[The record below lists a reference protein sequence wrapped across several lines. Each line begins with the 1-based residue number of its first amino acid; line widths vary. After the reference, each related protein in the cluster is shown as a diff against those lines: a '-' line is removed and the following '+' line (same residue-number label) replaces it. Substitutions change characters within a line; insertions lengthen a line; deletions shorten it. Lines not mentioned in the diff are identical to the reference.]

1 MSGFNERFTETEA
14 EAVFEI
20 EISDIRYLVT
30 APEQD
35 PFSDKPMEY
44 LGQSAMERLIK
55 IHRPL
60 KTNKG
65 KGYRLILR
73 MPVDKV
79 SPETASQAKGLI
91 SKFGTRMTEDN
102 KNRIIQ
108 IQRRGR
114 RQLPYALIVLFFF
127 IALGIIFS
135 MEFFLEMSPILAL
148 AISEGFYIVGWIAL
162 WRPIDVL
169 LFDPMEIRME
179 NKVLAKMMEMNVDV
193 VPIEAIDAHAT

>member
-1 MSGFNERFTETEA
+1 MSGIKERFTETEA

-20 EISDIRYLVT
+20 EISDIRHLVA

-35 PFSDKPMEY
+35 PFSDRPMEY
-44 LGQSAMERLIK
+44 LGESAMERMIK
-55 IHRPL
+55 IQQPL
-60 KTNKG
+60 KNGKG

-73 MPVDKV
+73 MPSDKV
-79 SPETASQAKGLI
+79 SSETASQAKALI
-91 SKFGTRMTEDN
+91 SKFGARMTEDN
-102 KNRIIQ
+102 KNHIIQ

-114 RQLPYALIVLFFF
+114 RQLPYALIVLFLF
-127 IALGIIFS
+127 IALGIAFS

-179 NKVLAKMMEMNVDV
+179 NKVLARLMEMNVDV
-193 VPIEAIDAHAT
+193 VPI

>member
-1 MSGFNERFTETEA
+1 
-14 EAVFEI
+14 
-20 EISDIRYLVT
+20 
-30 APEQD
+30 
-35 PFSDKPMEY
+35 MEY
-44 LGQSAMERLIK
+44 LGQSALERMIK
-55 IHRPL
+55 IHQPL
-60 KTNKG
+60 KDRKG

-73 MPVDKV
+73 MPADKV
-79 SPETASQAKGLI
+79 TPDTASQAKALI
-91 SKFGTRMTEDN
+91 SKFGARMVEDN

-127 IALGIIFS
+127 IALGVVFG
-135 MEFFLEMSPILAL
+135 MEFFVEMSPILAL

-179 NKVLAKMMEMNVDV
+179 NKVLARLMEMNVDV
-193 VPIEAIDAHAT
+193 VPI

>member
-1 MSGFNERFTETEA
+1 MSSFYERFTETEA

-35 PFSDKPMEY
+35 PFSERPMEY
-44 LGQSAMERLIK
+44 LGQSAMERMIK
-55 IHRPL
+55 IHQPL
-60 KTNKG
+60 RKRKG
-65 KGYRLILR
+65 KGYRLTLR
-73 MPVDKV
+73 MPSDKI
-79 SPETASQAKGLI
+79 SPETASQAKALI
-91 SKFGTRMTEDN
+91 CKFGARMVEDN
-102 KNRIIQ
+102 QNRIIQ

-127 IALGIIFS
+127 IALGVLFG
-135 MEFFLEMSPILAL
+135 MEFFVDMSPILAL

-179 NKVLAKMMEMNVDV
+179 NRVLARLMDMNVDV
-193 VPIEAIDAHAT
+193 IPI